1 MSLFVVRP
9 SRGTWGFFALVV
21 LGVLGA
27 RAMTRHEARV
37 ILQDRPASEHAHELA
52 TCLLGARKAW
62 VLRDADAQG
71 AQLRWTHD
79 AANALRA
86 IVSVPQP
93 EGWPGVCVEP
103 TVSLQAS
110 LLRASSTSP
119 ATRALAGQVRELVE
133 RANRS
138 QEERLTLADNDRLAS
153 RLAALLMQV
162 RFISMGSRASWDRG
176 GAHARPFV
184 ELTIPELPRLRGL
197 PGAVRSP
204 VLADTRTVF
213 AHGVW
218 NGYAQALRVDGQR
231 PRRTLLDAATPVRE
245 APRGPLLRAWR
256 DDGPAMFVA
265 SPTPR
270 ILSLPPTFAITDVES
285 YRWDSAQ
292 SGRDYGLLSL
302 DGGTASIRAAG
313 VGRASRWTAAAQ
325 VGPGE
330 GVLAAMLSQP
340 RDEGEAFRVTVLRPR
355 LTDST
360 LEQHAVRREGDAL
373 VVGPAEPLATDQVL
387 LPGAFTSVQ
396 TCRAGRVSYM
406 AFATLN
412 SLIAA
417 RVEGDSVR
425 MATARLPLA
434 RGGGFT
440 LRCDEAQA
448 LAVPSPASAVAEA
461 ALFRYAGYRGGTG
474 ELLDHPPG
482 GPGDVLAVVLVRGG
496 ALAVVASPGAVRAW
510 RYQPQ
515 VSFGREGSRWSQGA
529 MLLDLAPSALARR
542 SVTATQAAS
551 RGDDVTLLLDIAQ
564 SPRTYLQPQ
573 ADQPMAPVEESS
585 QRAWSSAGRAV
596 LVSHDGGRSFDAPY

>member
-9 SRGTWGFFALVV
+9 SRGTWGFFGLVV
-21 LGVLGA
+21 LGALGA
-27 RAMTRHEARV
+27 RAMSRHEARV
-37 ILQDRPASEHAHELA
+37 IRQDRPASEHAHELA
-52 TCLLGARKAW
+52 ACLLGPRRAW

-79 AANALRA
+79 SATTLRA
-86 IVSVPQP
+86 IVSAPQT
-93 EGWPGVCVEP
+93 EGWPGVCVESA
-103 TVSLQAS
+103 VSLQAA
-110 LLRASSTSP
+110 LLRASSTAP
-119 ATRALAGQVRELVE
+119 ATRALAGEVRVLLE

-176 GAHARPFV
+176 LPGARPPV
-184 ELTIPELPRLRGL
+184 ELSLAELPRLRGL

-213 AHGVW
+213 ARGVW
-218 NGYAQALRVDGQR
+218 NGYAQALRVDGGR
-231 PRRTLLDAATPVRE
+231 PRRALLDAATPVRE
-245 APRGPLLRAWR
+245 APRGALLRAWR
-256 DDGPAMFVA
+256 DDGPVMFAA

-270 ILSLPPTFAITDVES
+270 LLSLPPAFAISDIES
-285 YRWDSAQ
+285 YRWDSAL
-292 SGRDYGLLSL
+292 SGGDFGLLTL
-302 DGGTASIRAAG
+302 DGGTASIRATGAD
-313 VGRASRWTAAAQ
+313 GRSPWTAATP

-330 GVLAAMLSQP
+330 GVLAAMLSEP
-340 RDEGEAFRVTVLRPR
+340 SDGGERFRVTVLRPR
-355 LTDST
+355 FTDST

-373 VVGPAEPLATDQVL
+373 VVGPAEPLSTLVP
-387 LPGAFTSVQ
+387 LPGAFTAVE
-396 TCRAGRVSYM
+396 TCRAGGVSYM

-412 SLIAA
+412 SLITA
-417 RVEGDSVR
+417 RVEGASVR
-425 MATARLPLA
+425 VATARLPLP

-461 ALFRYAGYRGGTG
+461 ALFRYPGYRGGVA

-482 GPGDVLAVVLVRGG
+482 GPSDVLAVLLVRGA
-496 ALAVVASPGAVRAW
+496 ALAVVSSPGAVRAW
-510 RYQPQ
+510 RYAPR
-515 VSFGREGSRWSQGA
+515 VSFGHADAGWRQGA
-529 MLLDLAPSALARR
+529 MLLDLEPSALVRR

-596 LVSHDGGRSFDAPY
+596 LVSRDGGRSFDAPY

>member
-27 RAMTRHEARV
+27 RAMSRHEARV

-52 TCLLGARKAW
+52 ACLLGSRRAW

-79 AANALRA
+79 TASALRA

-93 EGWPGVCVEP
+93 EGWPGLCVEP
-103 TVSLQAS
+103 AVSLQAS
-110 LLRASSTSP
+110 LLRASNTAP
-119 ATRALAGQVRELVE
+119 ATRSLAGQVRVLLE
-133 RANRS
+133 RAS
-138 QEERLTLADNDRLAS
+138 QGQEERLTLADNDRLAS
-153 RLAALLMQV
+153 HLAALWMQV
-162 RFISMGSRASWDRG
+162 RSLSTGSRASWDRG
-176 GAHARPFV
+176 GSHVRPFV
-184 ELTIPELPRLRGL
+184 ELNVPELPRLRGL

-204 VLADTRTVF
+204 VLADPRTVF
-213 AHGVW
+213 ARGVW
-218 NGYAQALRVDGQR
+218 NGYAQALRVDGGR
-231 PRRTLLDAATPVRE
+231 PRRALLDAATPVPE

-256 DDGPAMFVA
+256 DDGPALFVA
-265 SPTPR
+265 SPTPT
-270 ILSLPPTFAITDVES
+270 ILSLPPAFAIADVEG

-292 SGRDYGLLSL
+292 TERDYALLTL
-302 DGGTASIRAAG
+302 DGGTATLRAAE
-313 VGRASRWTAAAQ
+313 VARAARWTAAAQ

-330 GVLAAMLSQP
+330 GVLAAMLSEP
-340 RDEGEAFRVTVLRPR
+340 RDGGEALRVTVLRPR

-373 VVGPAEPLATDQVL
+373 VVGPAEPLATQVP
-387 LPGAFTSVQ
+387 LPGAFTAVE

-412 SLIAA
+412 SLITA
-417 RVEGDSVR
+417 RVEGGSVR
-425 MATARLPLA
+425 VATARLPLP
-434 RGGGFT
+434 RGGGFV

-448 LAVPSPASAVAEA
+448 LAVPSPASAVGEA
-461 ALFRYAGYRGGTG
+461 ALFRYPGYRGGVG
-474 ELLDHPPG
+474 ELVDHPPG
-482 GPGDVLAVVLVRGG
+482 GPGDVLTVVLVRGG

-510 RYQPQ
+510 RYAPQ

-529 MLLDLAPSALARR
+529 MLLDLAASPLARR

-551 RGDDVTLLLDIAQ
+551 RGDDVTLLLDVAQ

-573 ADQPMAPVEESS
+573 ADQPMAPIEESS